1 MTNTYPPNE
10 IGNVPGPAYSF
21 IPTNQV
27 YITQNTPTPNRIKDK
42 VKAIIQLFEGFPS
55 T

>member
-1 MTNTYPPNE
+1 MSQAQPTVLFKPQTP
-10 IGNVPGPAYSF
+10 